1 MRQAPFRESSR
12 IDIPDAVRVYD
23 GGNITPGPL
32 PTTRQQKECR
42 CPKLSRQRDSPVQ
55 VARDSPV
62 QVAAH
67 AGEVTTVGQEGH
79 RKGEVGGVLP
89 LVAAPTVLF
98 GGKQANTAPGT
109 LLQPP
114 LDEGHDPSLFQVPPP
129 PIIGRSGGSLPC
141 SEISVDWAR
150 K

>member
-1 MRQAPFRESSR
+1 M
-12 IDIPDAVRVYD
+12 DATLKDDVCGTMKIHKATRRLE
-23 GGNITPGPL
+23 GGKG
-32 PTTRQQKECR
+32 RAF
-42 CPKLSRQRDSPVQ
+42 VQ
-55 VARDSPV
+55 I
-62 QVAAH
+62 AAH
-67 AGEVTTVGQEGH
+67 AGEVATVLFQKWVKKVIARG
-79 RKGEVGGVLP
+79 KSWGGILP

-109 LLQPP
+109 LLRPP

-141 SEISVDWAR
+141 SEISVDCAR